1 MDKFKLENYDYELP
15 QELIAQVPSPE
26 RDKSRLLVTDKKTGV
41 IEHRLFENITEYLKP
56 GDCLVLNDT
65 RVIPA
70 RIYGRTKSGA
80 AIELLLL
87 SFKENYWE
95 AIMGNSRRVK
105 EGDTVL
111 LDGNISALIKKKFGK
126 TVAVYFSA
134 GREEILKAFEK
145 HGKIP
150 LPPYIK
156 EDDSAFHRERYQT
169 VYARKDG
176 ATAAPTAGLH
186 FTPAL
191 LNRIKTSGVYV
202 EYITLHTGL
211 GTFAPVTE
219 PDIREHKIHNEE
231 YEISPE
237 TSAAIN
243 TAKESGG
250 RIIAV
255 GTTSLRA
262 LESAY
267 SQNKIKSGKSNTSI
281 YIYPGYQFKAVD
293 CLITNF
299 HLPKTTLLALVYAFA
314 GEKNAKKAYK
324 SAIENKYRFFSYG
337 DAMFIK

>member
-1 MDKFKLENYDYELP
+1 MNKFSLENYDYELP
-15 QELIAQVPSPE
+15 EGLIAQLPSPQ
-26 RDKSRLLVTDKKTGV
+26 RDKSRLIVVDKHTGAL
-41 IEHRLFENITEYLKP
+41 EHRLFENITEYLKP
-56 GDCLVLNDT
+56 GDCLVLNNT

-70 RIYGRTKSGA
+70 RIYGKTKTGA

-87 SFKENYWE
+87 SFKENHWE

-111 LDGNISALIKKKFGK
+111 LDGDISALIGKKYGK

-145 HGKIP
+145 YGKIP

-156 EDDSAFHRERYQT
+156 EADSAFHRERYQT

-186 FTPAL
+186 FTPKL
-191 LNRIKTSGVYV
+191 LDRIKTSGVSI

-219 PDIREHKIHNEE
+219 PDIREHKMHNEE

-237 TSAAIN
+237 TAKAIN

-255 GTTSLRA
+255 GTTSLRT
-262 LESAY
+262 LESAC
-267 SQNKIKSGKSNTSI
+267 SQGRIKSGKDDTSI

-299 HLPKTTLLALVYAFA
+299 HLPKTTLLALIYAFA
-314 GEKNAKKAYK
+314 GEKNAKNAYK